1 MGVGLREGTEG
12 VRRVTGCEL
21 GAGFIGGYIPLGF
34 GLVFTSP

>member
-12 VRRVTGCEL
+12 VRREMGCGL
-21 GAGFIGGYIPLGF
+21 GGGAIGGYIPLGF